1 MTGGAGGGE
10 VEAFL
15 LSAGEKQAYA
25 YAEFFYICNRKGTD
39 MYFC

>member
-25 YAEFFYICNRKGTD
+25 EFFYICNRKGTD